1 MNALCLHVLTLC
13 ALPVNAALDFT
24 FEIGRVLA
32 WLQGHLDVD
41 MGVWLEFARHGFQL
55 QSVTAKF
62 KLKT

>member
-1 MNALCLHVLTLC
+1 
-13 ALPVNAALDFT
+13 
-24 FEIGRVLA
+24 
-32 WLQGHLDVD
+32 